1 MVKAAVFLGADQVE
15 IREFPRPKVADDCA
29 LLRVTNCGVCGT
41 DPHIYSGHL
50 SVPTPTVLGHEFS
63 GVLEEMG
70 PDFPREDALGNK
82 LSEGDPITIGTSLAC
97 GKCYFCRFM
106 PHRSNLCQ
114 TVDIYGITMT
124 CEESPYLF
132 GGYSEYVYLYPNT
145 WTFKVPDGLSLELAA
160 LADPM
165 ACATRTLERA
175 YQPGL
180 PWAGEGMGLG
190 RSVVV
195 QGLGTIGLLVA
206 AAAKAAGAYP
216 VIGIE
221 GVPLRVD
228 MAKDFGVDVV
238 LDMREFTT
246 AEARV
251 EEVFRL
257 TNGLGAD
264 VVLEMAGV
272 PVAFAEALQLVRQG
286 GRLVEFGH
294 FTDVGTVPINPQ
306 HIVNKEVDILGVFAY
321 QNSQIGT
328 ALNVLRST
336 KDRFPYE
343 RLITHRFP
351 VEKAV
356 DALEAGREK
365 TCVKSMIV
373 PGFSGDAARWE
384 HAREHEGVA

>member
-1 MVKAAVFLGADQVE
+1 MVKAAVFVGPEQVE
-15 IREFPRPKVADDCA
+15 IREFPRPDLARDCA

-41 DPHIYSGHL
+41 DPHIFSGHL
-50 SVPTPTVLGHEFS
+50 KVPTPTVLGHEFS

-70 PDFPREDALGNK
+70 PDFPHKDALGNP
-82 LSEGDPITIGTSLAC
+82 LAEGDAITIGTSLAC
-97 GKCYFCRFM
+97 GTCYYCRFM

-114 TVDIYGITMT
+114 AVDIYGITMT
-124 CEESPYLF
+124 CEKAPYLF

-175 YQPGL
+175 YQPGM
-180 PWAGEGMGLG
+180 PWAGEGLGLS

-195 QGLGTIGLLVA
+195 QGLGTIGLLAA
-206 AAAKAAGAYP
+206 AAAKAAGASP

-221 GVPLRVD
+221 SVPLRMS
-228 MAKDFGVDVV
+228 MARDFGVDVV
-238 LDMREFTT
+238 IDM
-246 AEARV
+246 AEMSTP
-251 EEVFRL
+251 EERL
-257 TNGLGAD
+257 AAVLKLTHGLGAD

-272 PVAFAEALQLVRQG
+272 PAAFAESLQLVRQG
-286 GRLVEFGH
+286 GRIVEFGH
-294 FTDVGTVPINPQ
+294 FTDVGTVAVNPQ

-321 QNSQIGT
+321 QNSQIAT
-328 ALNVLRST
+328 ALNVLTDTR
-336 KDRFPYE
+336 DRFPYE

-351 VEKAV
+351 VEQAV
-356 DALEAGREK
+356 DALNAGRDK

-373 PGFSGDAARWE
+373 PGMSAAGGE
-384 HAREHEGVA
+384 

>member
-1 MVKAAVFLGADQVE
+1 MVKAAVFTGPDQVE
-15 IREFPRPKVADDCA
+15 IREFPKPEIAKDCA
-29 LLRVTNCGVCGT
+29 LLRVTDCGVCGT

-63 GVLEEMG
+63 GIIEEMG
-70 PDFPREDALGNK
+70 PDFPHQDAYGQPLA
-82 LSEGDPITIGTSLAC
+82 EGDPITIGTSLAC
-97 GKCYFCRFM
+97 GTCYYCRHM

-124 CEESPYLF
+124 CETAPYLF

-180 PWAGEGMGLG
+180 PWAGEGVGIG

-206 AAAKAAGAYP
+206 AAAKAAGMYP
-216 VIGIE
+216 VIGID
-221 GVPLRVD
+221 GVPLRCD
-228 MAKDFGVDVV
+228 MAKDFGVDVL

-246 AEARV
+246 PEARL
-251 EEVFRL
+251 EEVRRL
-257 TNGLGAD
+257 TRGLGAD

-272 PVAFAEALQLVRQG
+272 PAAFAESLDLVRQG
-286 GRLVEFGH
+286 GRIVEFGH
-294 FTDVGTVPINPQ
+294 FTDVGTVPVNPQ
-306 HIVNKEVDILGVFAY
+306 HLVNKEVDLLGVFAY

-328 ALNVLRST
+328 ALTALLST
-336 KDRFPYE
+336 NDRFPYE
-343 RLITHRFP
+343 KLITHRFP
-351 VEKAV
+351 VERAV
-356 DALEAGREK
+356 DALEAGRQK

-373 PGFSGDAARWE
+373 PGLSGGAA
-384 HAREHEGVA
+384 

>member
-1 MVKAAVFLGADQVE
+1 
-15 IREFPRPKVADDCA
+15 
-29 LLRVTNCGVCGT
+29 
-41 DPHIYSGHL
+41 
-50 SVPTPTVLGHEFS
+50 
-63 GVLEEMG
+63 MG
-70 PDFPREDALGNK
+70 PNFPKQDAYGKPLA
-82 LSEGDPITIGTSLAC
+82 EGDSITIGTSLAC
-97 GKCYFCRFM
+97 GKCYYCRFM

-124 CEESPYLF
+124 CEEPPYLF
-132 GGYSEYVYLYPNT
+132 GGYADYVYLYPNT
-145 WTFKVPDGLSLELAA
+145 WTFKVPEGLSLELAA

-165 ACATRTLERA
+165 ACASRTLERA

-180 PWAGEGMGLG
+180 PWAGEGFGLG

-195 QGLGTIGLLVA
+195 QGLGTIGLLAA

-221 GVPLRVD
+221 AVPLRIG

-238 LDMREFTT
+238 IDMSEYPT
-246 AEARV
+246 AEARLQ
-251 EEVFRL
+251 EVLAL
-257 TNGLGAD
+257 TSGLGAD

-272 PVAFAEALQLVRQG
+272 PAAFAEALQLVRQG
-286 GRLVEFGH
+286 GKVVEFGH

-328 ALNVLRST
+328 ALNLLSNTR
-336 KDRFPYE
+336 DRFPYE

-351 VEKAV
+351 VSKAV
-356 DALEAGREK
+356 DALNAAREK

-373 PGFSGDAARWE
+373 PAMSESDEATATAGATNVASGR
-384 HAREHEGVA
+384 